1 MKRFEYIFIKIGHIF
16 KKKRYQK
23 QGSQSYFREQMN
35 EIKELGGCD
44 DSGISRMHAGAI
56 LSCTLVI
63 RQPQLIT
70 RASNICTSA
79 DGGKGGGRNRALYTN
94 VLQFIMFRSHAGLR
108 RRFDE
113 LFLRSEKHREN
124 TKTSCRMPGKIFKS
138 VIMQIETCY

>member
-1 MKRFEYIFIKIGHIF
+1 
-16 KKKRYQK
+16 
-23 QGSQSYFREQMN
+23 MN

-79 DGGKGGGRNRALYTN
+79 DGGKGGETALYIQTYCNLSCFALMLDYVVGLMNFFYVVRNIAKTRKHPVVCQGKSSN
-94 VLQFIMFRSHAGLR
+94 V
-108 RRFDE
+108 
-113 LFLRSEKHREN
+113 
-124 TKTSCRMPGKIFKS
+124 S